1 MKETKTDNMDQYVC
15 TECGGTIIHE
25 DKVCP
30 HCGSDTSEI
39 IDCPKADAQQ
49 EAEPQGIA
57 GWLIIPAIG
66 LVLAPIM
73 AAAGLFLGLSAIQS
87 YAPERSSDPRLWLWA
102 LIQVSMIVA
111 AVIVAVLFFKR
122 RQLAVRG
129 IIGLM
134 LAAVVAN
141 LALNALNASMF
152 ASMGLNIKADPS
164 PVIRTCVFG
173 AIWIPYFL
181 KSKRVKNTFTE
192 VANASLV
199 AED

>member
-1 MKETKTDNMDQYVC
+1 MKETETDNIDQYVC

-39 IDCPKADAQQ
+39 IDGPENSSMNPPEPKS
-49 EAEPQGIA
+49 IA

-73 AAAGLFLGLSAIQS
+73 AAAGLLLGLSAIRS
-87 YAPERSSDPRLWLWA
+87 YARERSNDPRLWVWA

-111 AVIVAVLFFKR
+111 TVIVAVLFFKR
-122 RQLAVRG
+122 RQGAVRG

-134 LAAVVAN
+134 VASVLVN
-141 LALNALNASMF
+141 LALAHSTHRCL
-152 ASMGLNIKADPS
+152 
-164 PVIRTCVFG
+164 RTWV
-173 AIWIPYFL
+173 
-181 KSKRVKNTFTE
+181 
-192 VANASLV
+192 
-199 AED
+199 